1 MRRALTIIIIL
12 LVVGGV
18 GYATYWLGNRPPTS
32 QKLETVTPQR
42 GSIMATVS
50 ATGSVAPAREVTLT
64 FKSGGKVARVLVAEG
79 QAVQEGDNL
88 AQLETADLE
97 QQLAQ
102 AQASLTI
109 SEARL
114 AQTEADPDPED
125 VAAARASLE
134 SAQANLER
142 LREGPSEEEIIIAQA
157 DLERARIALEQAQAE
172 YDKISW
178 WAGVGMTPQAAA
190 LQQASIEYESAKARY
205 NLAIAGP
212 TESEI
217 KSAEAQ
223 VAQAQAQLEKLLQSP
238 TPEELTIARAEVDR
252 AKASLQQIQLQLEGA
267 EIAAPLS
274 GIVAYLGAQ
283 EGELVTA
290 GTPIIRLIDPS
301 SFHLDLDIDEIDIAK
316 ILVGQ
321 EVTITLDSLPDR
333 ELPGELEY
341 IAPTATSVAGIVTYE
356 VKVKIG
362 PTDTPLKAGMTANAT
377 IVTEQREGVLLL
389 PNQAIQVDR
398 ESGRTYVEKIVEG
411 EPVPMEIEV
420 GLQDEFMSEVVRGLD
435 EGDEV
440 VVQGLASSEGEDRG
454 FRLFY
459 HGEQ

>member
-1 MRRALTIIIIL
+1 MRRALTIVIIL

-18 GYATYWLGNRPPTS
+18 GYATYWLGNRPPAS
-32 QKLETVTPQR
+32 QNLETVTVQR

-50 ATGSVAPAREVTLT
+50 ATGSIAPAREVTLT

-114 AQTEADPDPED
+114 AQTESGPDPED
-125 VAAARASLE
+125 VAAARSSLE

-142 LREGPSEEEIIIAQA
+142 SREGPSEEEITIAQA
-157 DLERARIALEQAQAE
+157 DLERARIALEQAQTE
-172 YDKISW
+172 YDKIAW

-238 TPEELTIARAEVDR
+238 TPEELTIAQAEVDR
-252 AKASLQQIQLQLEGA
+252 AEASLRQIQLQLEGA
-267 EIAAPLS
+267 EMVAPFS
-274 GIVAYLGAQ
+274 GIVAYMGVQ

-301 SFHLDLDIDEIDIAK
+301 TFHLDLDIDEVDIAK
-316 ILVGQ
+316 ILEGQ
-321 EVTITLDSLPDR
+321 EATITLDSLPDR
-333 ELPGELEY
+333 ELPGEVEY
-341 IAPTATSVAGIVTYE
+341 IAPTATSMEGIVTYG

-362 PTDTPLKAGMTANAT
+362 PADIPLKAGMTANAT
-377 IVTEQREGVLLL
+377 IVTERKEGVLLL
-389 PNQAIQVDR
+389 PNRVIQIDR
-398 ESGRTYVEKIVEG
+398 ESGRTYVEKIMQG
-411 EPVPMEIEV
+411 EAVPVEIEV
-420 GLQDEFMSEVVRGLD
+420 GLRNEFMSEVVRGLE
-435 EGDEV
+435 EGDKV
-440 VVQGLASSEGEDRG
+440 VAQAIARSQNALQGFGPFG
-454 FRLFY
+454 
-459 HGEQ
+459 HGE

>member
-1 MRRALTIIIIL
+1 
-12 LVVGGV
+12 
-18 GYATYWLGNRPPTS
+18 
-32 QKLETVTPQR
+32 
-42 GSIMATVS
+42 
-50 ATGSVAPAREVTLT
+50 
-64 FKSGGKVARVLVAEG
+64 
-79 QAVQEGDNL
+79 
-88 AQLETADLE
+88 
-97 QQLAQ
+97 
-102 AQASLTI
+102 
-109 SEARL
+109 
-114 AQTEADPDPED
+114 
-125 VAAARASLE
+125 
-134 SAQANLER
+134 
-142 LREGPSEEEIIIAQA
+142 
-157 DLERARIALEQAQAE
+157 
-172 YDKISW
+172 
-178 WAGVGMTPQAAA
+178 MTPQAAA

-238 TPEELTIARAEVDR
+238 TPEELTIAQAEVDR

-341 IAPTATSVAGIVTYE
+341 IAPTATSVEGIVTYE
-356 VKVKIG
+356 VKVKVG

>member
-1 MRRALTIIIIL
+1 MRRTAIIVVIL
-12 LVVGGV
+12 LLVGGA
-18 GYATYWLGNRPPTS
+18 GYAAHRLGNRPRAS
-32 QKLETVTPQR
+32 QNLETVTVQR
-42 GSIMATVS
+42 GNIIATVS

-64 FKSGGKVARVLVAEG
+64 FRSGGKVARVLVAEG
-79 QAVQEGDNL
+79 QAVQKGDTL
-88 AQLETADLE
+88 TRLETADLE

-114 AQTEADPDPED
+114 AQIEAGPDPEEL
-125 VAAARASLE
+125 AAARASLE

-172 YDKISW
+172 YDKIAW

-190 LQQASIEYESAKARY
+190 LQQASIEYESAQARY

-252 AKASLQQIQLQLEGA
+252 AKANLRQIQLQLEGA
-267 EIAAPLS
+267 EIVAPFS
-274 GIVAYLGAQ
+274 GIVAYVGAQ
-283 EGELVTA
+283 EGELVTT

-301 SFHLDLDIDEIDIAK
+301 TFHLNLDIDEVDIAK

-333 ELPGELEY
+333 EFVGEVGY
-341 IAPTATSVAGIVTYE
+341 IAPTATVVEGIVTYE
-356 VKVKIG
+356 VKVEIG
-362 PTDTPLKAGMTANAT
+362 PTDIPLKAGMTANAT
-377 IVTEQREGVLLL
+377 IVTERKEGVLLL
-389 PNQAIQVDR
+389 SNQAIQIDR
-398 ESGRTYVEKIVEG
+398 ESGRTYVEKMVQG
-411 EPVPMEIEV
+411 EAVPVEIEM
-420 GLQDEFMSEVVRGLD
+420 GLQDELVSEVVRGLE

-440 VVQGLASSEGEDRG
+440 VVQGLAPSEGMPGG
-454 FRLFY
+454 FRLFRR
-459 HGEQ
+459 GQ

>member
-1 MRRALTIIIIL
+1 MRRAVIIVVIL

-32 QKLETVTPQR
+32 QKLETVTVQR
-42 GSIMATVS
+42 GEIMATVS

-64 FKSGGKVARVLVAEG
+64 FKSGGRVAKVLVAEG
-79 QAVQEGDNL
+79 QAVQEGDSL
-88 AQLETADLE
+88 ARLETADLE

-102 AQASLTI
+102 AQASLII

-114 AQTEADPDPED
+114 AQTEAGPNPQEL
-125 VAAARASLE
+125 ASARASLE

-157 DLERARIALEQAQAE
+157 DLERARIALEQAQTE
-172 YDKISW
+172 YDKIAW
-178 WAGVGMTPQAAA
+178 WAGVGMTPQAAN

-223 VAQAQAQLEKLLQSP
+223 VAQAQAQLENLLQSP
-238 TPEELTIARAEVDR
+238 TSEELTIAQAEVEK
-252 AKASLQQIQLQLEGA
+252 AKASLRQIELQLEGT
-267 EIAAPLS
+267 EIVPPFT

-301 SFHLDLDIDEIDIAK
+301 TFHLDLDIDEIDIAK

-333 ELPGELEY
+333 ELPGEVEY
-341 IAPTATSVAGIVTYE
+341 IAPTATSVEGMVTYE
-356 VKVKIG
+356 VKVKVV
-362 PTDTPLKAGMTANAT
+362 PTDIPLKAGMSADAT
-377 IVTEQREGVLLL
+377 IVTERKEGVLLL
-389 PNQAIQVDR
+389 PNQAVQVDR
-398 ESGRTYVEKIVEG
+398 ESGRTYVEKIVQG
-411 EPVPMEIEV
+411 EAVPVEIEV
-420 GLQDEFMSEVVRGLD
+420 GLQDEFTSEVVRGLE

-440 VVQGLASSEGEDRG
+440 VVPRVTVPTTTG
-454 FRLFY
+454 FGHF
-459 HGEQ
+459 GG

>member
-1 MRRALTIIIIL
+1 MRRAVIIVVIL

-18 GYATYWLGNRPPTS
+18 GYATYWLGNRPPVS
-32 QKLETVTPQR
+32 QKLETVTVQR
-42 GSIMATVS
+42 GEIMATVS

-64 FKSGGKVARVLVAEG
+64 FKSGGRVAKVLVAEG
-79 QAVQEGDNL
+79 QAVQEGDSL
-88 AQLETADLE
+88 ARLETADLE

-102 AQASLTI
+102 AQASLII

-114 AQTEADPDPED
+114 AQTEAGPNPQEL
-125 VAAARASLE
+125 ASARASLE

-157 DLERARIALEQAQAE
+157 DLERARIALEQAQTE
-172 YDKISW
+172 YDKIAW
-178 WAGVGMTPQAAA
+178 WAGVGMTPQAAN

-212 TESEI
+212 TESDI
-217 KSAEAQ
+217 KNAEAQ
-223 VAQAQAQLEKLLQSP
+223 VSQAQAQLENLLQSP
-238 TPEELTIARAEVDR
+238 TSEELTIAQAEVDR
-252 AKASLQQIQLQLEGA
+252 AQASLQQIQLQLEGT
-267 EIAAPLS
+267 EIVAPFT

-301 SFHLDLDIDEIDIAK
+301 TFHLDLDIDEIDIAK

-333 ELPGELEY
+333 ELPGEVEY
-341 IAPTATSVAGIVTYE
+341 IAPTATSVEGMVTYE
-356 VKVKIG
+356 VKVKVV
-362 PTDTPLKAGMTANAT
+362 PTDIPLKAGMSADAT
-377 IVTEQREGVLLL
+377 IVTERKEGVLLL
-389 PNQAIQVDR
+389 PNQAVQVDR
-398 ESGRTYVEKIVEG
+398 ESGRTYVEKIVQG
-411 EPVPMEIEV
+411 EAVPVEIEV
-420 GLQDEFMSEVVRGLD
+420 GLQDEFTSEVVRGLE

-440 VVQGLASSEGEDRG
+440 VVPRVTVPTTTG
-454 FRLFY
+454 FGHF
-459 HGEQ
+459 GG